1 MVLPVGGTSVVSRK
15 TRGSSGER
23 PQAGPTRSVR
33 SASNPGTTP
42 TRKPISPSLRR
53 QSVEWGELDELPQFL
68 RNFPQPATRGWVSHD
83 HEEHEESYPN
93 FVRPGPPAGWHAGR
107 RSTIV
112 GLPPSAVPNFA
123 KSLIVGARRGFSDA
137 ARRSI
142 VSRG

>member
-68 RNFPQPATRGWVSHD
+68 RNFPQPVTRGWVSH
-83 HEEHEESYPN
+83 HGE
-93 FVRPGPPAGWHAGR
+93 GR
-107 RSTIV
+107 APVIWMLSMNQLSPVDDI
-112 GLPPSAVPNFA
+112 SASKA
-123 KSLIVGARRGFSDA
+123 MLKLA
-137 ARRSI
+137 
-142 VSRG
+142 